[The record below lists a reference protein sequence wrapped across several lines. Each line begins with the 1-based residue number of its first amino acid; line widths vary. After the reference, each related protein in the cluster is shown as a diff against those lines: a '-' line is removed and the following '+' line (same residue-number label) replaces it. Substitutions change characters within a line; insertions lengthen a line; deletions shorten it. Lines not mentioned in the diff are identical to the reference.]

1 MVLCMCIDKK
11 KAVYSL
17 PPISPGAGVQ
27 QEITT
32 MQDWDWGWKDYQL
45 PENDCWSGK
54 CNPECL
60 EDTWVINKTYYWLQ
74 EINTVMET
82 SYLEALHMQAATLG
96 QNHYST
102 KSNSCMW
109 LDIHIYPDES
119 HGRSVSP
126 FSGTD
131 CDGLFMCPQ
140 SMRRWRLLSWC
151 NGCVGSE

>member
-1 MVLCMCIDKK
+1 MKVMEG
-11 KAVYSL
+11 VY
-17 PPISPGAGVQ
+17 PH
-27 QEITT
+27 
-32 MQDWDWGWKDYQL
+32 
-45 PENDCWSGK
+45 
-54 CNPECL
+54 PECL
-60 EDTWVINKTYYWLQ
+60 EDTWFINNTYYWLL

-82 SYLEALHMQAATLG
+82 RYLEALHMQAATLG

-140 SMRRWRLLSWC
+140 PMRR
-151 NGCVGSE
+151 

>member
-1 MVLCMCIDKK
+1 MIADRGNAIQNVLKT
-11 KAVYSL
+11 
-17 PPISPGAGVQ
+17 PGL
-27 QEITT
+27 
-32 MQDWDWGWKDYQL
+32 Y
-45 PENDCWSGK
+45 
-54 CNPECL
+54 
-60 EDTWVINKTYYWLQ
+60 KTYYWLL

-140 SMRRWRLLSWC
+140 SMRR
-151 NGCVGSE
+151 